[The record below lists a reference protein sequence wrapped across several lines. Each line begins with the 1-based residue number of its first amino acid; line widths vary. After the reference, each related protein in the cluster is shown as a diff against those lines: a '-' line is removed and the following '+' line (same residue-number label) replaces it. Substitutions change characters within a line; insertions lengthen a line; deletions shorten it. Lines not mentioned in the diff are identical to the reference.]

1 MNVLYLRK
9 FDIQMIKFQ
18 LKVLVYNHVM
28 LRIVEIFMDIE
39 EITVNTWVYSYCL
52 TSYVK
57 TSIISLM

>member
-39 EITVNTWVYSYCL
+39 EITVNTWVYSCL
-52 TSYVK
+52 
-57 TSIISLM
+57 